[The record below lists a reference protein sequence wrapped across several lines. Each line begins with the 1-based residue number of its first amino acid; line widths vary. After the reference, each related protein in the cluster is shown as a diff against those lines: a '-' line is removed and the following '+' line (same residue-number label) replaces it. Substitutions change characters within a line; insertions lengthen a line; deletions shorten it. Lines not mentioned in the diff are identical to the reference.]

1 MKKNDTF
8 VNDFDYALQQKAR
21 IIEKRA
27 EEVGYPI
34 DTDKD
39 WIVANELPVRMQEGL
54 TPSRWDIW
62 AEIAIKF
69 GQVLERISTY
79 RKN

>member
-1 MKKNDTF
+1 MKKNDAF
-8 VNDFDYALQQKAR
+8 VNPFDYALQQKAR

-34 DTDKD
+34 DQDKD

-62 AEIAIKF
+62 AEIALKM
-69 GQVLERISTY
+69 GQVLERIDTY